1 MNSNERFE
9 YMAELFYK
17 DTGLMAP
24 GKDSP
29 IACGITNREQRY
41 EAWNEWI
48 EKFYDGLFDL
58 HKNDAEFR
66 KSN

>member
-29 IACGITNREQRY
+29 VACGITNREQRG
-41 EAWNEWI
+41 ESWNEWI
-48 EKFYDGLFDL
+48 EKFYDGLFEL
-58 HKNDAEFR
+58 HR
-66 KSN
+66 SNTNWRNNN